1 MRRYV
6 MSSIAIFSG
15 TFCHGE
21 EVGRGVVESLGCELV
36 LDQHVTSE
44 ASQRFQISEEKFQN
58 ALSGETSLFKRFS
71 REKERC
77 IAFLKLVLADM
88 LMNDNRLFF
97 GYATYLIPREITHV
111 LKVGLIAGRKY
122 RTKVARDEK
131 GLQEKDA
138 AKITRKED
146 EKAVSWV
153 DYLLQKNPWDM
164 DLYDIIIPM
173 DKKSVDDAVK
183 LILENAQRDV
193 LKITT
198 ASKSAVEDFTL
209 AAEVES
215 ILSKEGHQVSVSAKE
230 GHITLTIK
238 KHVLLLSRLE
248 EELKKITMALPGVKD
263 VEAKV
268 GPDYYKS
275 NIYRKFDV
283 KKPSKFMLV
292 DDEREFVE
300 TLSDRLLM
308 RDMPATIVYDGEHA
322 LSLVEQEEPEVM
334 VLDLKMP
341 GIDGIEVLRRIK
353 KEHPHVEII
362 VLTGQ
367 GSKEDEELCLKLGAF
382 AYLEKPV
389 DVEVLAQTM
398 REAYQKVRERS

>member
-1 MRRYV
+1 

-21 EVGRGVVESLGCELV
+21 EVARGVTASLGCELV

-44 ASQRFQISEEKFQN
+44 ASRRFQISEEKFEY

-77 IAFLKLVLADM
+77 IALLKLVLADM
-88 LMNDNRLFF
+88 LKQDKHLFF
-97 GYATYLIPREITHV
+97 GYATHLIPREITHV
-111 LKVGLIAGRKY
+111 LKVGLIAERTY

-138 AKITRKED
+138 AKIMRKED

-153 DYLLQKNPWDM
+153 NYLLQKNPWDV
-164 DLYDIIIPM
+164 DLYDIIVPM
-173 DKKSVDDAVK
+173 DKKSVESAVQ
-183 LILENAQRDV
+183 LILENAEKDV
-193 LKITT
+193 VKITT
-198 ASKSAVEDFTL
+198 ESKRAVKDFTL

-215 ILSKEGHQVSVSAKE
+215 VLSKEGHHVSVSAKE
-230 GHITLTIK
+230 GHVTLTIK

-248 EELKKITMALPGVKD
+248 EELKKITIALPGVKD
-263 VEAKV
+263 VETRV
-268 GPDYYKS
+268 GPGYYKS
-275 NIYRKFDV
+275 NIYRQFDV

-292 DDEREFVE
+292 DDEPEFVE

-308 RDMPATIVYDGEHA
+308 RDMPATIVYDGEQA
-322 LSLVEQEEPEVM
+322 LSLVDQEEPEVM

-341 GIDGIEVLRRIK
+341 GIDGMEVLRHIK
-353 KEHPHVEII
+353 KEHPQVEII

>member
-1 MRRYV
+1 

-21 EVGRGVVESLGCELV
+21 EVVRGVTASLGCELV

-44 ASQRFQISEEKFQN
+44 ASRRFQISEEKFEY

-77 IAFLKLVLADM
+77 IALLKLVLADM
-88 LMNDNRLFF
+88 LNQDKHLFF
-97 GYATYLIPREITHV
+97 GYATHLIPREITHV
-111 LKVGLIAGRKY
+111 LKVGLIAERTY

-138 AKITRKED
+138 AKIMRKED

-153 DYLLQKNPWDM
+153 NYLLQKNSWDV
-164 DLYDIIIPM
+164 DLYDIIVPM
-173 DKKSVDDAVK
+173 DKKSVESAVQ
-183 LILENAQRDV
+183 LILENAQKDV
-193 LKITT
+193 VKITT
-198 ASKSAVEDFTL
+198 ESKRAVKDFTL

-215 ILSKEGHQVSVSAKE
+215 VLSKEGHHVSVSAKE
-230 GHITLTIK
+230 GHVTLTIK

-248 EELKKITMALPGVKD
+248 EELKKITIALPGVKD
-263 VEAKV
+263 VETRV
-268 GPDYYKS
+268 GPGYYKS
-275 NIYRKFDV
+275 NIYRQFDV

-292 DDEREFVE
+292 DDEPEFVE

-308 RDMPATIVYDGEHA
+308 RDMPATIVYDGEQA
-322 LSLVEQEEPEVM
+322 LSLVDQEEPEVM

-389 DVEVLAQTM
+389 DVEVLAKTM
-398 REAYQKVRERS
+398 RKAYQKVSERS

>member
-1 MRRYV
+1 

-15 TFCHGE
+15 TFCHGK
-21 EVGRGVVESLGCELV
+21 EVASGVASSFGSELV

-44 ASQRFQISEEKFQN
+44 ASRRFQISEEKFKY

-77 IAFLKLVLADM
+77 VALLKLVLADM
-88 LMNDNRLFF
+88 LSQDKQLFF
-97 GYATYLIPREITHV
+97 GYVTHLIPREITHV
-111 LKVGLIAGRKY
+111 LKVGLIAERTY
-122 RTKVARDEK
+122 RIKVAMDEE

-138 AKITRKED
+138 AKIMRKED

-153 DYLLQKNPWDM
+153 NYLLERSPWDV
-164 DLYDIIIPM
+164 DLYDIVVPM
-173 DKKSVDDAVK
+173 DKKGVESAVQ
-183 LILENAQRDV
+183 LLLENAEKDV
-193 LKITT
+193 LKVTT
-198 ASKSAVEDFTL
+198 ASKRAVQDYAL

-215 ILSKEGHQVSVSAKE
+215 ILSKEGHHVSVSAKE
-230 GHITLTIK
+230 GHVTLTIK

-263 VEAKV
+263 VETRV
-268 GPDYYKS
+268 GSGYYKS
-275 NIYRKFDV
+275 NIYRQFDV

-292 DDEREFVE
+292 DDEPEFVE

-308 RDMPATIVYDGEHA
+308 RDMPATIVYDGEQA
-322 LSLVEQEEPEVM
+322 LSLVDQEEPEVM

-341 GIDGIEVLRRIK
+341 GIDGMEVLRRIK
-353 KEHPHVEII
+353 TEHPNVEII

>member
-1 MRRYV
+1 
-6 MSSIAIFSG
+6 MSSISIFSG
-15 TFCHGE
+15 TFCHGD
-21 EVGRGVVESLGCELV
+21 EVVGGVAGSLGCELV
-36 LDQHVTSE
+36 GDQDITSE
-44 ASQRFQISEEKFQN
+44 ASRRFQISEEKFQN
-58 ALSGETSLFKRFS
+58 ALSGEASRFKRFT

-77 IAFLKLVLADM
+77 IAYLKLVLADM
-88 LMNDNRLFF
+88 LRNDNRLFF
-97 GYATYLIPREITHV
+97 GYATHLIPREITHL
-111 LKVGLIAGRKY
+111 LKVGLIADSKY
-122 RTKVARDEK
+122 RTQVASEEK

-138 AKITRKED
+138 VKVIRKED
-146 EKAVSWV
+146 EKAVSWTN
-153 DYLLQKNPWDM
+153 YLLQKDPWDA
-164 DLYDIIIPM
+164 DLYDIIIPV
-173 DKKSVDDAVK
+173 DKRSVEDAVK
-183 LILENAQRDV
+183 LILENVQKDV
-193 LKITT
+193 LKITP
-198 ASKSAVEDFTL
+198 ASKNAVEDFSL
-209 AAEVES
+209 AAKVES
-215 ILSKEGHQVSVSAKE
+215 VLSKEGHNVSVSAKE
-230 GHITLTIK
+230 GYVILTIN

-248 EELKKITMALPGVKD
+248 EELKKIAVAISGVKD
-263 VEAKV
+263 VETRV

-283 KKPSKFMLV
+283 KKPSKILLV
-292 DDEREFVE
+292 DDEREFAE
-300 TLSDRLLM
+300 TLSERLLM
-308 RDMPATIVYDGEHA
+308 RDMPATIVYDGEQA

>member
-1 MRRYV
+1 

-21 EVGRGVVESLGCELV
+21 EVVRGVTASLGCELV
-36 LDQHVTSE
+36 LDQHLTSE
-44 ASQRFQISEEKFQN
+44 ASRRFQISEEKFEY

-77 IAFLKLVLADM
+77 IALLKLVLAD
-88 LMNDNRLFF
+88 RLNQDKHLFC
-97 GYATYLIPREITHV
+97 GYATHLIPREITHV
-111 LKVGLIAGRKY
+111 LKVGLIAERTY

-138 AKITRKED
+138 AKIMRKED

-153 DYLLQKNPWDM
+153 NYLLQKNPWDV
-164 DLYDIIIPM
+164 DLYDIIVPM
-173 DKKSVDDAVK
+173 DKKSVESAVQ
-183 LILENAQRDV
+183 LILENAEKDV
-193 LKITT
+193 VKIRTE
-198 ASKSAVEDFTL
+198 SKRAVQDFTL

-215 ILSKEGHQVSVSAKE
+215 VLSKEGHHVSVSAKE
-230 GHITLTIK
+230 GNVTLTIK

-248 EELKKITMALPGVKD
+248 EELKKITIALPGVKD
-263 VEAKV
+263 VETRV
-268 GPDYYKS
+268 GPGYYKS
-275 NIYRKFDV
+275 NIYRQFDV

-292 DDEREFVE
+292 DDEPEFVE

-308 RDMPATIVYDGEHA
+308 RDMPATIVYDGEQA
-322 LSLVEQEEPEVM
+322 LSLVDQEEPEVM

-341 GIDGIEVLRRIK
+341 GIDGMEVLRHIK

>member
-1 MRRYV
+1 

-21 EVGRGVVESLGCELV
+21 EVVRGVVGSLGCELV

-44 ASQRFQISEEKFQN
+44 ASRRFQISEEKFKY

-88 LMNDNRLFF
+88 LNNNNCLFF
-97 GYATYLIPREITHV
+97 GCATHLIPREITHV
-111 LKVGLIAGRKY
+111 LKVGLIAERKY
-122 RTKVARDEK
+122 RTKVARDDK

-138 AKITRKED
+138 AKIIRKED
-146 EKAVSWV
+146 EKVVSWV
-153 DYLLQKNPWDM
+153 NYLLQKNPWDL

-173 DKKSVDDAVK
+173 DKKRVDDAVK
-183 LILENAQRDV
+183 LILENAEKDV

-198 ASKSAVEDFTL
+198 ASKGAVEDFTL
-209 AAEVES
+209 AAEVEN
-215 ILSKEGHQVSVSAKE
+215 ILSKEGHHVSASAKE
-230 GHITLTIK
+230 GHVTLTIR

-263 VEAKV
+263 VETKV

-275 NIYRKFDV
+275 NIYRQFDV

-308 RDMPATIVYDGEHA
+308 RDMPATIVYDGEQA

-398 REAYQKVRERS
+398 REAYQKVRERI

>member
-1 MRRYV
+1 

-21 EVGRGVVESLGCELV
+21 EVVRGVTASLGCELV

-44 ASQRFQISEEKFQN
+44 ASRRFQISEEKFEY

-77 IAFLKLVLADM
+77 IALLKLVLADM
-88 LMNDNRLFF
+88 LNQDKHLFF
-97 GYATYLIPREITHV
+97 GYATHLIPREITHV
-111 LKVGLIAGRKY
+111 LKVGLIAERTY

-138 AKITRKED
+138 AKIMRKED

-153 DYLLQKNPWDM
+153 NYLLQKNSWDV
-164 DLYDIIIPM
+164 DLYDIIVPM
-173 DKKSVDDAVK
+173 DKKSVESAVQ
-183 LILENAQRDV
+183 LILENAQKDV
-193 LKITT
+193 VKITT
-198 ASKSAVEDFTL
+198 ESKRAVKDFTL

-215 ILSKEGHQVSVSAKE
+215 VLSKEGHHVSVSAKE
-230 GHITLTIK
+230 GHVTLTIK

-248 EELKKITMALPGVKD
+248 EELKKITIALPGVKD
-263 VEAKV
+263 VETRV
-268 GPDYYKS
+268 GPGYYKS
-275 NIYRKFDV
+275 NIYRQFDV

-292 DDEREFVE
+292 DDEPEFVE

-308 RDMPATIVYDGEHA
+308 RDMPATIVYDGEQA
-322 LSLVEQEEPEVM
+322 LSLVDQEEPEVM

-341 GIDGIEVLRRIK
+341 GIDGMEVLRRIK

>member
-1 MRRYV
+1 

-21 EVGRGVVESLGCELV
+21 EVVRGVVGSLGCELV

-44 ASQRFQISEEKFQN
+44 ASRRFQISEEKFKY

-88 LMNDNRLFF
+88 LNNNNCLFF
-97 GYATYLIPREITHV
+97 GCATHLIPREITHV
-111 LKVGLIAGRKY
+111 LKVGLIAERKY
-122 RTKVARDEK
+122 RTKVARDDK

-138 AKITRKED
+138 AKIIRKED
-146 EKAVSWV
+146 EKVVSWV
-153 DYLLQKNPWDM
+153 NYLLQKNPWDL

-173 DKKSVDDAVK
+173 DKKRVDDAVK
-183 LILENAQRDV
+183 LILENAEKDV

-198 ASKSAVEDFTL
+198 ASKGAVEDFTL
-209 AAEVES
+209 AAEVEN
-215 ILSKEGHQVSVSAKE
+215 ILSKEGHHVSASAKE
-230 GHITLTIK
+230 GHVTLTIR

-263 VEAKV
+263 VETKV

-275 NIYRKFDV
+275 NIYRQFDV

-292 DDEREFVE
+292 DDEPEFVE

-308 RDMPATIVYDGEHA
+308 RDMPATIVYDGEQA

-398 REAYQKVRERS
+398 REAYQKVRERI